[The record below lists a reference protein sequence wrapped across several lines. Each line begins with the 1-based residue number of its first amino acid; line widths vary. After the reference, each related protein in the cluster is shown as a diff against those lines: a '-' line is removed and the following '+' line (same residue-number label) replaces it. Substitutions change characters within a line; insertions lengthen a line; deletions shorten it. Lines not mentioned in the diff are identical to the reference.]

1 MKQHLPH
8 IISLHGLE
16 KSPIF
21 DLTEIASRFCSSA
34 GFWGTGLQGK
44 RPRRA
49 LDRAFHSQA
58 PCAVA
63 IPSWPANPGLCSS
76 HAVAAS
82 SPAIPATSLSL
93 CAVFAPAGQS
103 NSLSAL
109 SPLATVTGTLKNTV
123 FTRTQMIHRFCI
135 FLLAVSNGNARN
147 SLK

>member
-1 MKQHLPH
+1 MKRPAK
-8 IISLHGLE
+8 IIFPHGLE

-21 DLTEIASRFCSSA
+21 DPTEIANRFCSSA
-34 GFWGTGLQGK
+34 GSWGIGLQGK

-49 LDRAFHSQA
+49 PDRAFHNPA

-76 HAVAAS
+76 RVVAAS
-82 SPAIPATSLSL
+82 LPAIPATSLSL

-109 SPLATVTGTLKNTV
+109 SPLATVTGAPKKAV
-123 FTRTQMIHRFCI
+123 FTRTQMTHEFCI
-135 FLLAVSNGNARN
+135 FSLAVSTGNARN